1 MIDKNII
8 IIAVI
13 VSLIYVVLR
22 TIEIKFINKEELNF
36 KLIIKDALLVLCSVI
51 AGYYLIDQI
60 KPMMYESASS
70 IVKSP
75 VIFTDA
81 PNF

>member
-8 IIAVI
+8 ITAII
-13 VSLIYVVLR
+13 VSLVYVILR
-22 TIEIKFINKEELNF
+22 IIEIKFINKEELNF
-36 KLIIKDALLVLCSVI
+36 KLIIKDALIVLCSVI
-51 AGYYLIDQI
+51 AGFYLSDQL
-60 KPMMYESASS
+60 KPMMYENANS
-70 IVKSP
+70 IIKAP